1 MKLTKSFTSVLGLI
15 FLLSTLSCQNKYPE
29 LGNGLYA
36 EFATTKDTIIV
47 ELFYE
52 KTPLTVA
59 NFVGLAEGTH
69 PKLADSVQGIPFY
82 NGTIF
87 HRVINE
93 FMIQGGDPSGTGMGK
108 PGFTFGDEFDETLKH
123 DKPGVLSMANSG
135 PATNGSQFFITEVP
149 TPWLDNK
156 HSIFGQVVKGQEVV
170 DSISNVQ
177 VMPGSNKPLED
188 IRILS
193 LNIIRQGF
201 GAKRFNAAKTWN
213 REFPLLEEKRLK
225 KIEEAKQEAERQKK
239 IAEEK
244 METAAAEILP
254 ILEDYKSKATTSD
267 SGLLSYTI
275 KEGTGEKPKQ
285 GQSVKL
291 YYQGYFTDGKLFG
304 TNVKDIDIKCGT
316 YDEKKEQRGFYNLM
330 PMQISADAQM
340 IPGFKEG
347 VFNMK
352 KGDKTF
358 LYLPSHLAYGEA
370 GRGPIAP
377 NSDLIFIIE
386 MVDEEQE
393 N

>member
-254 ILEDYKSKATTSD
+254 VLEDYKSKATTSD

>member
-1 MKLTKSFTSVLGLI
+1 MKLTKSFTSVLGLL

-36 EFATTKDTIIV
+36 EFATTKDTIVV
-47 ELFYE
+47 ELFYD

-254 ILEDYKSKATTSD
+254 VLEDYKSKATTSD

>member
-1 MKLTKSFTSVLGLI
+1 MKLTKSLTSVLGLI

-29 LGNGLYA
+29 LGNGLFA

-254 ILEDYKSKATTSD
+254 VLEDYKSKATTSD

-291 YYQGYFTDGKLFG
+291 YYQGYFSDGKLFG

>member
-193 LNIIRQGF
+193 LKIIRQGF

-254 ILEDYKSKATTSD
+254 VLEDYKSKATTSD

>member
-225 KIEEAKQEAERQKK
+225 KIKEAKQEAERQKK

-254 ILEDYKSKATTSD
+254 VLEDYKSKATTSD

>member
-47 ELFYE
+47 KLFYE

-254 ILEDYKSKATTSD
+254 VLEDYKSKATTSD

>member
-1 MKLTKSFTSVLGLI
+1 MKLTKSLTSVLGLI

-29 LGNGLYA
+29 LGNGLFA

-69 PKLADSVQGIPFY
+69 PKLADSLQGIPFY

-254 ILEDYKSKATTSD
+254 VLEDYKSKATTSD

-316 YDEKKEQRGFYNLM
+316 YDEKKEQRGFYNLL

>member
-1 MKLTKSFTSVLGLI
+1 MKLTKSLTSVLGLI

-29 LGNGLYA
+29 LGNGLFA
-36 EFATTKDTIIV
+36 EFATTKDTIVV

-59 NFVGLAEGTH
+59 NFVGLAEGIH

-108 PGFTFGDEFDETLKH
+108 PGFTFGDEFDDTLKH

-156 HSIFGQVVKGQEVV
+156 HSIFGQVVKGLEVV

-201 GAKRFNAAKTWN
+201 SANRFNAAKTWN

-254 ILEDYKSKATTSD
+254 VLEDYKSKATTSD

-275 KEGTGEKPKQ
+275 KKGNGEKPKQ

-304 TNVKDIDIKCGT
+304 TNIKDIDIKCGT

-393 N
+393 K

>member
-1 MKLTKSFTSVLGLI
+1 
-15 FLLSTLSCQNKYPE
+15 
-29 LGNGLYA
+29 
-36 EFATTKDTIIV
+36 
-47 ELFYE
+47 
-52 KTPLTVA
+52 
-59 NFVGLAEGTH
+59 
-69 PKLADSVQGIPFY
+69 
-82 NGTIF
+82 
-87 HRVINE
+87 
-93 FMIQGGDPSGTGMGK
+93 MIQGGDPSGTGMGK

-201 GAKRFNAAKTWN
+201 SANRFNAAKTWN

-254 ILEDYKSKATTSD
+254 VLEDYKSKATTSN

-275 KEGTGEKPKQ
+275 KKGNGEKPKQ

-304 TNVKDIDIKCGT
+304 TNIKDIDIKCGT

-393 N
+393 K

>member
-239 IAEEK
+239 IAAEK

>member
-1 MKLTKSFTSVLGLI
+1 MKLTNSFTSVLGLI

-108 PGFTFGDEFDETLKH
+108 PGFTFGDEFDESLKH

-254 ILEDYKSKATTSD
+254 VLEDYKSKATTSD

-275 KEGTGEKPKQ
+275 KKGNGEKPKQ

-304 TNVKDIDIKCGT
+304 TNIKDIDIKCGT